1 MLNKLMNDIRKEI
14 YETIEKLGYLD
25 NQVIPNQ
32 DAIVLETP
40 KDKSFGDYATNVAM
54 RLARVAR
61 KAPLVIAN
69 EICTNLDINK
79 IHLSKSMQ

>member
-25 NQVIPNQ
+25 NQVIPNP

-61 KAPLVIAN
+61 KAPLVIAK
-69 EICTNLDINK
+69 EICEN
-79 IHLSKSMQ
+79 